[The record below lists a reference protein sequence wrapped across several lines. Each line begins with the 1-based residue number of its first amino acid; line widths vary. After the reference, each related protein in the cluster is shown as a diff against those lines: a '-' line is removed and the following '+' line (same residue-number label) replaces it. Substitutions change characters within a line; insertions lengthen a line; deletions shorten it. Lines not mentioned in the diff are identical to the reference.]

1 MQPPAEPPPDGDDEK
16 RRRARWLAGA
26 YSLAWGFP
34 AAIALGIGAG
44 WWLDKQFHTAPWL
57 IIVFGTLGVIAG
69 FIQLFRLAKGDG
81 SGE

>member
-1 MQPPAEPPPDGDDEK
+1 MQPPANDDERK

-34 AAIALGIGAG
+34 AAIIIGVGLG
-44 WWLDKQFHTAPWL
+44 WWLDKQFHTSPWL
-57 IIVFGTLGVIAG
+57 IIVFGALGAVAG
-69 FIQLFRLAKGDG
+69 FVQLFRLAKGDG